1 MSKILFFDTETTGV
15 PRDYKA
21 PVTDSD
27 NWPRLVQLGWIVSN
41 ANGDV
46 IKERNYLIR
55 PNGYFIIPE
64 EAAKVHGITTFK
76 ANSEGHDLIEVLIE
90 FMHDLDQV
98 ERIVGHNISFDQ
110 HVVGAELY
118 RLKISYSRLFSLP
131 VTCTMLSSINYCKL
145 TPIRNG
151 QYKWPRLEELYV
163 KLFGHTFEGAHDAMT
178 DITATKRCYFEL
190 VRLRLITDY
199 SISQIASSNTS
210 NIYTTVIESGFCGMY
225 GALYKLLDNGTFIVF
240 GLDLAET
247 SELFWEFPFKDDLQT
262 KKVILKVILNERV
275 THIEDFA
282 FEGCYSLTSIEIPKT
297 LVWIGERPF
306 KNCIS
311 LESIVVAEDNPK
323 YRSIDGI
330 LYSKD
335 LKSLICCPNG
345 KRGKVIIPDEV
356 IEIEE
361 GAFGG
366 CALLTS
372 VMIPDTVTRMGE
384 GVFSGCRSLS
394 KVKLSINIDVIESHT
409 FRDCSSLET
418 ITIPK
423 GVTWIGVNAFSGC
436 SSLVTITIPN
446 NVRRIASAAFTGCSS
461 LSIIEI
467 PRTLTEIGRNAF
479 PFFATLIET
488 DTSEVLN
495 EQERL
500 ITEGKC
506 GEEAYYK
513 LTDDGVLTIYGKGE
527 IFELSFDPIFPR
539 ENESYGNDIKKVIIE
554 SGITSI
560 GKYAFQY
567 CSNLISVEIHD
578 GVISI
583 EEGAFCECDKLSSVI
598 LSETIT
604 SIGKCAFENCSSL
617 ASIEL
622 PRFLTSIGCEAFRRS
637 GLTTITIPQ
646 GVTLIEN
653 DTFRDCR
660 ELSSIKLLGSVTSI
674 GSNAFQESGLK
685 TISLPQTITTIG
697 EGAFYGCNH
706 LYAITLPEGLI
717 SIENKVFRECCIS
730 SVTIPNSVTIIG
742 EEAFSG
748 CKELQYVTIGK
759 AVRTIGDRAFCLC
772 SNITSIKIPESVISI
787 GNAAFLHCNNLSN
800 ITIPQ
805 NVISIGGNAFYGS
818 QWEDKQYSGAIY
830 INNILYRYYEDM
842 TQGTSVNVREGTTY
856 ISPYAFQMCLNLN
869 SVTIPKSVKKIG
881 ENAFNGCNNLLLA
894 IIFNCSTEFGEG
906 VFPTCTD
913 VINLDANTVGSD
925 ANNKF
930 YLVEQGK
937 CGENIRYR
945 LTSDDTLIIS
955 GFGEIYDFDYYGMIV
970 NSSTPFFDGKNYKRV
985 IIGKDIRQIGSCF
998 LNCSLLA
1005 SIDVDAF
1012 NPDYTSIDGVLYN
1025 KDITTL
1031 IRCPEGKEKVTIPH
1045 SVTEIGTEA
1054 FHGCSS
1060 LIEIRIPHSVTRI
1073 GLRTFYGCSSLE
1085 EIVIPNSVSR
1095 IGRSAFEN
1103 CTSLSF
1109 VKIPRNA
1116 DVQTNSFPLST
1127 TIIRVDEEDGFPHD
1141 TVGGKQS
1148 NLSYSLNTDGVLSIS
1163 GFAEICDTIEF
1174 DKDRIKR
1181 LIISD
1186 DIICIGAPIFRDCRK
1201 LRIIE
1206 IGKSIEEIIDNT
1218 FAGCENVLSIT
1229 IASEFPPIIGPHT
1242 LEGIMNSVEIRVP
1255 YDSIRYYQN
1264 ARYWN
1269 EFTNII
1275 GMS

>member
-1 MSKILFFDTETTGV
+1 M
-15 PRDYKA
+15 
-21 PVTDSD
+21 
-27 NWPRLVQLGWIVSN
+27 
-41 ANGDV
+41 
-46 IKERNYLIR
+46 
-55 PNGYFIIPE
+55 
-64 EAAKVHGITTFK
+64 
-76 ANSEGHDLIEVLIE
+76 
-90 FMHDLDQV
+90 
-98 ERIVGHNISFDQ
+98 
-110 HVVGAELY
+110 
-118 RLKISYSRLFSLP
+118 
-131 VTCTMLSSINYCKL
+131 
-145 TPIRNG
+145 
-151 QYKWPRLEELYV
+151 
-163 KLFGHTFEGAHDAMT
+163 
-178 DITATKRCYFEL
+178 
-190 VRLRLITDY
+190 
-199 SISQIASSNTS
+199 
-210 NIYTTVIESGFCGMY
+210 
-225 GALYKLLDNGTFIVF
+225 
-240 GLDLAET
+240 
-247 SELFWEFPFKDDLQT
+247 
-262 KKVILKVILNERV
+262 
-275 THIEDFA
+275 
-282 FEGCYSLTSIEIPKT
+282 
-297 LVWIGERPF
+297 
-306 KNCIS
+306 
-311 LESIVVAEDNPK
+311 AEDNPK

-446 NVRRIASAAFTGCSS
+446 NVRRIAPAAFTGCSSLTSITIPASVVEIGDSAFNGCSS

-488 DTSEVLN
+488 DTSEVLK

-527 IFELSFDPIFPR
+527 IFELSFGPIFPR

-567 CSNLISVEIHD
+567 CINLISVEIHD

-583 EEGAFCECDKLSSVI
+583 EEGAFYECGKLSSVI

-604 SIGKCAFENCSSL
+604 SIGKWAFGNCSSL
-617 ASIEL
+617 ASIKL
-622 PRFLTSIGCEAFRRS
+622 PKFLTSIGCEAFRRS

-653 DTFRDCR
+653 DTFRDCC
-660 ELSSIKLLGSVTSI
+660 ELSTVKLLGSVTSI
-674 GSNAFQESGLK
+674 GSNAFRESGLK
-685 TISLPQTITTIG
+685 TISMPQTIKTIG

-706 LYAITLPEGLI
+706 LYSITLPEGLI

-730 SVTIPNSVTIIG
+730 SVTIPKSVTIIG
-742 EEAFSG
+742 EEAFYG
-748 CKELQYVTIGK
+748 CNELQYVTIGK
-759 AVRTIGDRAFCLC
+759 GVRTIGDRAFLNC
-772 SNITSIKIPESVISI
+772 NRITAIDVPDSVVSI
-787 GNAAFLHCNNLSN
+787 GALAFGCISLSS
-800 ITIPQ
+800 ITIPHS
-805 NVISIGGNAFYGS
+805 VSTIGERAFGGS
-818 QWEDKQYSGAIY
+818 LWEKLQPSGAIY
-830 INNILYRYYEDM
+830 INEILYQYKKHIH
-842 TQGTSVNVREGTTY
+842 QGTSVYVREGTTY
-856 ISPYAFQMCLNLN
+856 ISPYAFWKCLNLS
-869 SVTIPKSVKKIG
+869 SVTIPKSVKRIG
-881 ENAFNGCNNLLLA
+881 ENAFNGCDNLLLA
-894 IIFNCSTEFGEG
+894 IIANCSTEFGEG

-913 VINLDANTVGSD
+913 VINLDANTVSSD
-925 ANNKF
+925 VNNEF
-930 YLVEQGK
+930 YIVEQGK

-955 GFGEIYDFDYYGMIV
+955 GSGQIYDFDYYGMIV
-970 NSSTPFFDGKNYKRV
+970 NSSTPFFDGKNYERV

-1060 LIEIRIPHSVTRI
+1060 LIEIKIPHGVTKI

-1085 EIVIPNSVSR
+1085 KIVIPNSVSR
-1095 IGRSAFEN
+1095 IGWSAFEN

-1141 TVGGKQS
+1141 IVGGKQS
-1148 NLSYSLNTDGVLSIS
+1148 NVSYNLNTDGVLSIS
-1163 GFAEICDTIEF
+1163 GLAGIYDEIEF

-1181 LIISD
+1181 LIIGD
-1186 DIICIGAPIFRDCRK
+1186 DIACIGAPIFRDCRK

-1229 IASEFPPIIGPHT
+1229 IASEFPPIIGAHT
-1242 LEGIMNSVEIRVP
+1242 LDGIVKSVEIRVP

-1269 EFTNII
+1269 EFANYVAI
-1275 GMS
+1275 S